1 MARILFTAIN
11 YWPEPAGNAPYT
23 TALAEHL
30 VRAGHQVSVVAG
42 VPHYPS
48 WHVSRAYRHGLTWRE
63 EIRGVE
69 VIRKRHLVPPRQTL
83 WGRALYEGTFLLNG
97 LTARPDRP
105 DLIIGVVPSLGG
117 ATLARFFARRWGIPY
132 AVIVQDLMGRA
143 ASETG
148 ITGGRKV
155 AGMIARAEGWSLRKA
170 QLVASVSEAFYPYLR
185 EIGVPQERIV
195 HLPNW
200 VLHRSAEVDRAET
213 RSRMGWSDDQQIV
226 LHAGNMGLKQHL
238 EQVIAAAKVAQHS
251 APHVRFVLLGDGNQR
266 SKLQQEAAGLP
277 NVSFVGTQCETDY
290 DLALAAADVLLV
302 SERATVAD
310 MSLPSKLTAYCAA
323 GRPIVAAV
331 RADGATYGE
340 ITRSGAGLL
349 VESDLPDLLLEAI
362 DRLYRDPN
370 LGHRLAEA
378 GLSYASE
385 SLSGPA
391 ALARAEEL
399 VGRLLNS
406 DTRAKAES

>member
-1 MARILFTAIN
+1 MAHILFTAIN

-30 VRAGHQVSVVAG
+30 VRAGHRVSVVTG

-48 WHVSRAYRHGLTWRE
+48 WHVSPAYRRGLTWHE

-83 WGRALYEGTFLLNG
+83 WGRALYEGTFLLSG

-105 DLIIGVVPSLGG
+105 DLVIGVVPSLGG
-117 ATLARFFARRWGIPY
+117 ATMARLFARHWGIPY

-148 ITGGRKV
+148 IRGGRKV
-155 AGMIARAEGWSLRKA
+155 AGAISRAEGWSLRKA
-170 QLVASVSEAFYPYLR
+170 RLVAAVSEAFFPYLR
-185 EIGVPQERIV
+185 EVGVPEERIV
-195 HLPNW
+195 HMPNW
-200 VLHRSAEVDRAET
+200 VLHQLAEYDRAET
-213 RSRMGWSDDQQIV
+213 RSRLGWGDDQQIV

-238 EQVIAAAKVAQHS
+238 EQVLAAAKLAQHT

-266 SKLQQEAAGLP
+266 SNLGQEAAGLP
-277 NVSFVGTQCETDY
+277 NVGFMGTQSDRDY
-290 DLALAAADVLLV
+290 DLALRAADVLLV

-310 MSLPSKLTAYCAA
+310 MSLPSKLTAYWAA

-331 RADGATYGE
+331 RPDGATHEE
-340 ITRSGAGLL
+340 IVRSGAGLL
-349 VESDLPDLLLEAI
+349 VEADRPEQLLEAI
-362 DRLYRDPN
+362 DRLYGDPR

-378 GLSYASE
+378 GLSYASG
-385 SLSGPA
+385 SLAAPA
-391 ALARAEEL
+391 ALFRAETII
-399 VGRLLNS
+399 GRLL
-406 DTRAKAES
+406 DGARRAEAAP